1 MSHYCTMY
9 PRVSINIQGATRA
22 TLRALVPVRSFSS
35 LNYRESHGRPS
46 VEASLSPPP
55 LCPSFAL
62 PPPSTVRLFF
72 LSFFLSHGGAR
83 RGERSRRRRAAN
95 FLFKGK
101 RDYRIPLFSFFEER
115 ERKEIGFYKS
125 GLRGMERD
133 GERTLGSRK
142 MHRARG

>member
-9 PRVSINIQGATRA
+9 PRVRINIQGATRA

-46 VEASLSPPP
+46 VEASLSPPLSFPP
-55 LCPSFAL
+55 LLFLPL
-62 PPPSTVRLFF
+62 PPFVYSFF
-72 LSFFLSHGGAR
+72 LSFFLTGVREEAR
-83 RGERSRRRRAAN
+83 EAADVGRPISFSRVNATTVFLY
-95 FLFKGK
+95 FLFSK
-101 RDYRIPLFSFFEER
+101 R